1 MEEAVLFGVVIF
13 GLIHGVSPSHGW
25 TVAMLFS
32 MQSQRPMLRSL
43 ISSGIIASAHFV
55 SSIVVVV
62 AYLLVVT
69 LVEIPDVYLQ
79 YSAAIG
85 LGILAYLFWREKGED
100 LVQTQHGHLHE
111 HTEHT
116 EHTEHEHRHWH
127 KETGY
132 HSHPHVHQIR
142 TLPSLKSIAA
152 FAFVLGFVHEE
163 EFVILALAAGGV
175 EPLMLMIAYAGSVA
189 SALIG
194 ITMLAVK
201 AYTKFQYKFI
211 HYNKYLPKI
220 TALILAA
227 MAVEFATGILV

>member
-1 MEEAVLFGVVIF
+1 MEEAVLFGVVVF

-69 LVEIPDVYLQ
+69 LIEIPDVYLQ
-79 YSAAIG
+79 YGAAIG

-100 LVQTQHGHLHE
+100 LIRTQHGHLHD
-111 HTEHT
+111 HAK
-116 EHTEHEHRHWH
+116 HTEHEHEHWH

-132 HSHPHVHQIR
+132 HSHVHIHQVR
-142 TLPSLKSIAA
+142 VLPSLKSIAA

-175 EPLMLMIAYAGSVA
+175 EPLMLMIAYAGSVTA
-189 SALIG
+189 ALIG

-201 AYTKFQYKFI
+201 AYTRFQYKFI
-211 HYNKYLPKI
+211 HHNKYLPKI
-220 TALILAA
+220 TALILAV
-227 MAVEFATGILV
+227 MAIGFATGIF